1 MRHGEAELCERLV
14 GEFIARLVGELIARL
29 VGEFVVC
36 WVGELIGRWI
46 GEDVDDDEDW
56 KEYKHLERHQI
67 DSNLKNISVV

>member
-56 KEYKHLERHQI
+56 KGEKDTI
-67 DSNLKNISVV
+67 INNNLKIFLSSK